1 MNGWNL
7 KNVPQKGKGNDIDP
21 NHEFFFGVPAFQL
34 TPGVY
39 IVDVSSSQVA
49 ICSLASGIGEASLLA
64 MASFYEAKA
73 WWVDLRRW
81 RSFFWGEALFWTT
94 RAPVSSTFLTCWS
107 TFEVVIIPIC
117 FGRYSKWRQKFYDMK
132 IVRCIMIYIYDTFNS
147 QQNQENQVNSS
158 PTTDLWKNP
167 SNVFCRTMA
176 HQLPALLGC
185 LVFGYGLCW
194 YCWLCLVF
202 GLRISWYMFSGKG
215 RFLMIWWGGLFNMT
229 WWHLGEMSLEGS
241 YFKWNVKNLASTKE
255 APMTQQQ
262 LQVDVGWNPFFF

>member
-1 MNGWNL
+1 MFHPHRWRF
-7 KNVPQKGKGNDIDP
+7 VPWPLVLEKQ
-21 NHEFFFGVPAFQL
+21 VCWLWPAF
-34 TPGVY
+34 TKPRHDGSICVDDGV
-39 IVDVSSSQVA
+39 
-49 ICSLASGIGEASLLA
+49 
-64 MASFYEAKA
+64 
-73 WWVDLRRW
+73 
-81 RSFFWGEALFWTT
+81 FFWGEALFWTT

-262 LQVDVGWNPFFF
+262 LQVDVGWNPFFFSFHVQGCQVACQNMCLSERQKCRKVFE